1 MALNY
6 KPLWIQLA
14 NKDQKNR
21 CNSYG
26 MDYNKCYGTNGQG

>member
-14 NKDQKNR
+14 KKTKENR
-21 CNSYG
+21 CNNYG
-26 MDYNKCYGTNGQG
+26 RTYNKCYGTNGKG